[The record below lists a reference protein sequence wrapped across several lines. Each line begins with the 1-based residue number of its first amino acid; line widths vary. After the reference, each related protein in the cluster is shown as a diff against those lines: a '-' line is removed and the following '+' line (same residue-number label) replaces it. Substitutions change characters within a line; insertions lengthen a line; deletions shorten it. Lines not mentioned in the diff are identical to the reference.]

1 LGIKTCFHASYKAET
16 AVIAK
21 SLRSLSSAEVERFY
35 VRLLQKTWRGWLW
48 FIALEGYF
56 TLGML
61 VSIIAGLIA
70 AFTTFRIDAER
81 FLTDPYQVPVSIAI
95 ALYASIRSRKYIIPV
110 IRGRLT
116 LPQLVAVG
124 LIGMLLAILGQQ
136 FVYFLNG
143 DFSVEKFSLHEPF
156 ITDGSFSHFFDAVI
170 YAPILE
176 ELAWQGVLQTWLQRL
191 GPYLAILGT
200 TVPFTL
206 EHAFNIDFYFQ
217 NLNAIWLPE
226 NFFGIAS
233 ALFIFALIRQYTKSL
248 GAAMIGH
255 AATNFVILSFYR

>member
-1 LGIKTCFHASYKAET
+1 MLWA
-16 AVIAK
+16 AVAAIIGAF
-21 SLRSLSSAEVERFY
+21 VPFRF
-35 VRLLQKTWRGWLW
+35 
-48 FIALEGYF
+48 EP
-56 TLGML
+56 L
-61 VSIIAGLIA
+61 V
-70 AFTTFRIDAER
+70 
-81 FLTDPYQVPVSIAI
+81 TDNNQVPVSIAI

-206 EHAFNIDFYFQ
+206 AHVFNIDFYFQ